1 MQIYSN
7 LIRLKL
13 LKMVHSPFNLWMA
26 EQITFKSL
34 HRFCKRE
41 ELIYWELDRL
51 TLAKYFKLE
60 ELRPLVFAVLVLEIF
75 LSFIMILSLNFP
87 PSTYAE
93 ANNSKFSNGYKNN
106 NMQKVLR
113 YIPPGRHPT
122 NISNSELECLNFPN
136 LSNHRINIL
145 VMLLTWL
152 NLDSTFSF

>member
-26 EQITFKSL
+26 EQITFKIL

-41 ELIYWELDRL
+41 ELMYWELERM
-51 TLAKYFKLE
+51 TLERYFKLE
-60 ELRPLVFAVLVLEIF
+60 ESKPLVFAVLVLVIF
-75 LSFIMILSLNFP
+75 PSCIMILSLNFP

-93 ANNSKFSNGYKNN
+93 ANNSKSLNGYKNN
-106 NMQKVLR
+106 NMQKVQR
-113 YIPPGRHPT
+113 YIQPGRHPT

-136 LSNHRINIL
+136 LSNHRISIL